1 MKNRAPHLLAALSV
15 LVLSILLLCGGCS
28 KKAVTTTAEEGG
40 SKESLTVTGKDKASS
55 VLPGNLSFCADFVDV
70 KGTAKSFGKSYV
82 KGNKSRM
89 EITEG
94 PKQSI
99 TIYRGDKQVMWMLDP
114 AQKQYMEMKAADPAS
129 MMGPEAE
136 KALAELG
143 ERKLVGQETV
153 NGYACDKYEFIYHDK
168 NMGKQTHWISKK
180 LGVMVKMEHHNPSY
194 PMSMELKN
202 ISEKRIAD
210 SLFEIPSGYTKI
222 EIPGMPGQ

>member
-1 MKNRAPHLLAALSV
+1 MRIRVIGFLAVLSV
-15 LVLSILLLCGGCS
+15 FISILLLCGGCS
-28 KKAVTTTAEEGG
+28 KKTATTPGEDGK
-40 SKESLTVTGKDKASS
+40 SKESPAVTEKAPS
-55 VLPGNLSFCADFVDV
+55 VPSGRLSFCADFVDV

-94 PKQSI
+94 TKQSI
-99 TIYRGDKQVMWMLDP
+99 AIYRGDKQVMWMLDP
-114 AQKQYMEMKAADPAS
+114 AQKQYMEMKAENPSS

-136 KALAELG
+136 KALAKLG